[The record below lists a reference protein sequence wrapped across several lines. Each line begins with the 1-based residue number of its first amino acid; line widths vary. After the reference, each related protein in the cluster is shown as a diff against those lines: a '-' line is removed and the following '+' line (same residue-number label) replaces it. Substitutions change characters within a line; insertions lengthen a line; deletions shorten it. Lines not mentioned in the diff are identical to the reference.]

1 MTDHSSLERRY
12 RRWLALY
19 PRSFRA
25 EREEEMV
32 AVLMQGA
39 DPDQTR
45 PRAAEAADLATHGL
59 RQRTGLPLPPGRR
72 PLDWERAHA
81 KFMIPFRLVF
91 ALVLF
96 IMSVIIVAAHS
107 GRPWSGELWLLLT
120 VPGMLVHLWIVYR
133 IRPSTTH
140 R

>member
-1 MTDHSSLERRY
+1 VHLPAHTAPPCRAHGLLGKKPTAKDFNSSC
-12 RRWLALY
+12 
-19 PRSFRA
+19 S
-25 EREEEMV
+25 
-32 AVLMQGA
+32 GS

-45 PRAAEAADLATHGL
+45 PRTAEAADLVTHGL
-59 RQRTGLPLPPGRR
+59 RQRAGIPLPPGRR

-96 IMSVIIVAAHS
+96 IISAIIVAAHN
-107 GRPWSGELWLLLT
+107 GQLWSGELWLLLT